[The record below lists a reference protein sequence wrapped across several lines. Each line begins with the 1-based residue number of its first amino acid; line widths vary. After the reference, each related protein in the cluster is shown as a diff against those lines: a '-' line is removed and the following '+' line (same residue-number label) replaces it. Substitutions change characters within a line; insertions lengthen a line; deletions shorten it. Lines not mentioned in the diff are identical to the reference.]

1 MNKSHLLGAVS
12 VCVILLSY
20 SMSANATLI
29 AFNFSGTIN
38 SQFGL
43 ASDLHTIAPV
53 GSAFTGSFT
62 FNPDAPATTV
72 DSTNDITYFGAI
84 TEFAINFGSSYL
96 SVDNGYFMIRNDIE
110 RLPNEL
116 EFETAPVYEDDY
128 IVTTAAGVPSLPI
141 NVDTNIVLSDY
152 VSQTITSAWHFQWM
166 RLDVTDLT
174 ALMLSDASIPS
185 TPPNLTPN
193 TGFNLYFQLDCCTG
207 RTEVAGH
214 LDSLTIAAAPIP
226 AAFWLLCSGL
236 LVLGGM
242 LCRKERCSNGKD
254 RSG

>member
-1 MNKSHLLGAVS
+1 MNKSHLLGAV
-12 VCVILLSY
+12 CACGILLNY
-20 SMSANATLI
+20 SMSANAALLT
-29 AFNFSGTIN
+29 FNYSGTIN

-53 GSAFTGSFT
+53 GSTFAGSFT
-62 FNPDAPATTV
+62 FDPNAPATTV
-72 DSTNDITYFGAI
+72 DSPNDITYFGAI
-84 TEFAINFGSSYL
+84 TEFSINFGSSYL

-110 RLPNEL
+110 RLPNDL

-141 NVDTNIVLSDY
+141 NVDTNMVLSDY

-174 ALMLSDASIPS
+174 ALILSDASIPS

-214 LDSLTIAAAPIP
+214 LDSLTVAAAPIP
-226 AAFWLLCSGL
+226 AAFWLLGSGL
-236 LVLGGM
+236 LGLLGVA
-242 LCRKERCSNGKD
+242 RKKSARP
-254 RSG
+254 